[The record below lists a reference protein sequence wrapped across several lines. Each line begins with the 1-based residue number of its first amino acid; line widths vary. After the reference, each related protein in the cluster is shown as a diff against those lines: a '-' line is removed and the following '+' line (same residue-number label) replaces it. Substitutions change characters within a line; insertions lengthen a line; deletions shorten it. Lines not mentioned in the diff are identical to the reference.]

1 MERERESVREMLKR
15 REPQAPSLRGE
26 TEREREREQ
35 TERGESHRDV
45 VRERDGKC
53 SEE

>member
-1 MERERESVREMLKR
+1 MERERERESVREMLKR

-35 TERGESHRDV
+35 TEKGEPQRGS
-45 VRERDGKC
+45 ERKRWKVL
-53 SEE
+53 